1 MMTTDRPAHSR
12 VLSYGRW
19 RPLET
24 VFWLAAAACFF
35 IFPDRLTLASQI
47 LIIGLFAF
55 SLDLLMGYAGIA
67 TLGHAAFFG
76 IGAYTAGLL
85 ARYGLG
91 EPIFGL
97 VAAGAVAALVGLL
110 SSTLVVRGSD
120 LSRLMVT
127 LGLGVLLYELA
138 NKAIS
143 ITGGVDGLQD
153 MQVLPIA
160 GLFSFDLGGKTG
172 FVYAYVVAFVM
183 FLLGRRLIY
192 SPFGLALRAIHDN
205 PRRTPA
211 IGIDNTRSL
220 SALYAFACALAGI
233 AGALLAQTTGFVA
246 LDVVS
251 FSRSADVLIIVILGG
266 TARLYGGFV
275 GAALF
280 MIAREVLSN
289 INPVYWQFW
298 LGIILILAVL
308 FARGGVMGSAAL
320 LMQRF
325 RARMARRG
333 NRHAKL
339 KTETTDA

>member
-1 MMTTDRPAHSR
+1 MTSDRPRQTAR
-12 VLSYGRW
+12 LSYGRW
-19 RPLET
+19 WPLET
-24 VFWLAAAACFF
+24 AFWLAAAACFF

-91 EPIFGL
+91 EPLFGL
-97 VAAGAVAALVGLL
+97 AAAAAVAGVVGLL

-127 LGLGVLLYELA
+127 LGLGMLLYELA
-138 NKAIS
+138 NKANG

-172 FVYAYVVAFVM
+172 FVYAYVIAFVM

-211 IGIDNTRSL
+211 IGIDNSRSL
-220 SALYAFACALAGI
+220 GALYAFACALAGV

-275 GAALF
+275 GAVLF

-320 LMQRF
+320 LMQRL
-325 RARMARRG
+325 RARFARRG

-339 KTETTDA
+339 KTEAHDA

>member
-1 MMTTDRPAHSR
+1 MTSDRPRHPAR
-12 VLSYGRW
+12 LSYGRW

-24 VFWLAAAACFF
+24 AFWLAAAACFF

-91 EPIFGL
+91 EPLFGL
-97 VAAGAVAALVGLL
+97 AAAAAAAALVGLL
-110 SSTLVVRGSD
+110 SSTLIVRGSD

-127 LGLGVLLYELA
+127 LGLGLLLYELA
-138 NKAIS
+138 NKAIG

-172 FVYAYVVAFVM
+172 FIYAYVIAFVM
-183 FLLGRRLIY
+183 FLLGRRLIF

-211 IGIDNTRSL
+211 IGIDNSRAL
-220 SALYAFACALAGI
+220 SVLYTFACALAGV

-246 LDVVS
+246 LDAVS

-275 GAALF
+275 GAVLF
-280 MIAREVLSN
+280 MVAREVLSN

-320 LMQRF
+320 LMQRLRM
-325 RARMARRG
+325 RAARRG
-333 NRHAKL
+333 SRHAKL
-339 KTETTDA
+339 KTEATDA